1 VRSPHPIRVL
11 IVDDER
17 LAREGVRALLEGE
30 PDVSIA
36 GECADGPSAI
46 DAIRAGGID
55 VMLLDVQMPGMSGL
69 DVLREIPE
77 ASMPV
82 VVFLTAHDEYAL
94 RAFDASALDYVVKPF
109 SDARFHT
116 AISRA
121 RRQVHE
127 RRLGAAGVD
136 LAALVDKLAGAGEPP
151 ASPARWRDRF
161 VVRSVG
167 RVSYV
172 PVSDVIWIG
181 AADYYAE
188 LHTVDGKR
196 HLVRET
202 MQAIESRLDPSRF
215 VRVHR
220 TAIVRLDQ
228 VAELRTDGADRHVVV
243 LRNGVRV
250 PLGKSRR
257 ESVEQRLAS
266 R

>member
-1 VRSPHPIRVL
+1 VSALRVL
-11 IVDDER
+11 IVDDEK
-17 LAREGVRALLEGE
+17 LAREGVRALLETE
-30 PDVSIA
+30 SDVRIA
-36 GECADGPSAI
+36 GECADGASAVE
-46 DAIRAGGID
+46 AIRAGGVD
-55 VMLLDVQMPGMSGL
+55 VVLLDVQMPGMSGL
-69 DVLREIPE
+69 DVLRALPE
-77 ASMPV
+77 ESVPV

-94 RAFDASALDYVVKPF
+94 RAFDASALDYIVKPF
-109 SDARFHT
+109 SDARFRT

-121 RRQVHE
+121 RRQVQQ

-136 LAALVDKLAGAGEPP
+136 LAVLVDKLAAVGEAAPQP
-151 ASPARWRDRF
+151 HWRDRF
-161 VVRSVG
+161 VVRSIG

-172 PVSDVIWIG
+172 PVSEIIWIG

-188 LHTVDGKR
+188 LHTADGKH
-196 HLVRET
+196 HLVREA
-202 MQAIESRLDPSRF
+202 MQQIEARLDPAHF

-257 ESVEQRLAS
+257 EMVEQRLAS

>member
-1 VRSPHPIRVL
+1 VSTLRVL
-11 IVDDER
+11 IVDDEK
-17 LAREGVRALLEGE
+17 LAREGVRALLETE
-30 PDVSIA
+30 PDVRIA
-36 GECADGPSAI
+36 GECADGASAVE
-46 DAIRAGGID
+46 AIRAGGVD
-55 VMLLDVQMPGMSGL
+55 VVLLDVQMPGMSGL
-69 DVLREIPE
+69 DVLRALPDE
-77 ASMPV
+77 SVPV

-94 RAFDASALDYVVKPF
+94 RAFDASALDYIVKPF
-109 SDARFHT
+109 SDARFRT

-121 RRQVHE
+121 RRQVQQ
-127 RRLGAAGVD
+127 RRLGAAGFD
-136 LAALVDKLAGAGEPP
+136 LAALVDKLAAVEAP
-151 ASPARWRDRF
+151 SPQPHWRDRF
-161 VVRSVG
+161 VVRSIG

-172 PVSDVIWIG
+172 PVSEIIWIG

-188 LHTVDGKR
+188 LHTTDGKH
-196 HLVRET
+196 HLVREA
-202 MQAIESRLDPSRF
+202 MQQIEARLDPAHF

-257 ESVEQRLAS
+257 ELVEQRLAS

>member
-1 VRSPHPIRVL
+1 VSALRVL
-11 IVDDER
+11 IVDDEK
-17 LAREGVRALLEGE
+17 LAREGVRALLETE
-30 PDVSIA
+30 PDVRIA
-36 GECADGPSAI
+36 GECADGASAV
-46 DAIRAGGID
+46 DAIRAGGVD
-55 VMLLDVQMPGMSGL
+55 VVLLDVQMPGMTGL
-69 DVLREIPE
+69 DVLRALPE
-77 ASMPV
+77 ELVPV

-94 RAFDASALDYVVKPF
+94 RAFDASALDYIVKPF
-109 SDARFHT
+109 SDARFRT

-121 RRQVHE
+121 RRQVQQ
-127 RRLGAAGVD
+127 RRLGAAGFD
-136 LAALVDKLAGAGEPP
+136 LAALVDKLAAVGEAPQP
-151 ASPARWRDRF
+151 QPRWRDRF

-172 PVSDVIWIG
+172 PVSEIIWIG

-188 LHTVDGKR
+188 LHTADGKH
-196 HLVRET
+196 HLVREA
-202 MQAIESRLDPSRF
+202 MQQIEARLDPAHF

-257 ESVEQRLAS
+257 ELVEQRLAS

>member
-1 VRSPHPIRVL
+1 MSALRVL
-11 IVDDER
+11 IVDDEK
-17 LAREGVRALLEGE
+17 LAREGVRALLETE
-30 PDVSIA
+30 TDVRIA
-36 GECADGPSAI
+36 GECADGASAVE
-46 DAIRAGGID
+46 AIRAGGVD
-55 VMLLDVQMPGMSGL
+55 VVLLDVQMPGMSGL
-69 DVLREIPE
+69 DVLRALPE
-77 ASMPV
+77 ESVPV

-109 SDARFHT
+109 SDVRFRA
-116 AISRA
+116 AIARA
-121 RRQVHE
+121 RRQVQQ
-127 RRLGAAGVD
+127 RRLGAAGFD
-136 LAALVDKLAGAGEPP
+136 LAALVDKLAAVNEMSAPQP
-151 ASPARWRDRF
+151 HWRDRF

-172 PVSDVIWIG
+172 PVSEIIWIG

-188 LHTVDGKR
+188 LHTADGKH
-196 HLVRET
+196 HLVREA
-202 MQAIESRLDPSRF
+202 MQQIVARLDPAHF

-257 ESVEQRLAS
+257 ELVEQRLAS

>member
-1 VRSPHPIRVL
+1 MSALRVL
-11 IVDDER
+11 IVDDEK
-17 LAREGVRALLEGE
+17 LAREGVRALLETE
-30 PDVSIA
+30 PDVRIA
-36 GECADGPSAI
+36 GECADGASAV
-46 DAIRAGGID
+46 DAIRAGGVD
-55 VMLLDVQMPGMSGL
+55 VVLLDVQMPGMSGL
-69 DVLREIPE
+69 DVLRALPE
-77 ASMPV
+77 ESVPV

-94 RAFDASALDYVVKPF
+94 RAFDASALDYIVKPF
-109 SDARFHT
+109 SDARFRT

-121 RRQVHE
+121 RRQVQQ
-127 RRLGAAGVD
+127 RRLGAAGFD
-136 LAALVDKLAGAGEPP
+136 LAALVDKLAAVGEAPP
-151 ASPARWRDRF
+151 PQPRWRDRF

-172 PVSDVIWIG
+172 PVSEIIWIG

-188 LHTVDGKR
+188 LHTADGKR
-196 HLVRET
+196 HLVREA
-202 MQAIESRLDPSRF
+202 MQQIEARLDPAHF

-257 ESVEQRLAS
+257 EVVEQRLAS

>member
-1 VRSPHPIRVL
+1 
-11 IVDDER
+11 VDDEK
-17 LAREGVRALLEGE
+17 LAREGVRALLETE
-30 PDVSIA
+30 PDVRIA
-36 GECADGPSAI
+36 GECADGASAV
-46 DAIRAGGID
+46 DAIRAGGVD
-55 VMLLDVQMPGMSGL
+55 VVLLDVQMPGMSGL
-69 DVLREIPE
+69 DVLRALPE
-77 ASMPV
+77 ESVPV

-94 RAFDASALDYVVKPF
+94 RAFDASALDYIVKPF
-109 SDARFHT
+109 SDARFRT

-121 RRQVHE
+121 RRQVQQ
-127 RRLGAAGVD
+127 RRLGAAGFD
-136 LAALVDKLAGAGEPP
+136 LAAHVDKLAAVGEAPQP
-151 ASPARWRDRF
+151 RWRDRF

-172 PVSDVIWIG
+172 PVSEIVWIG

-188 LHTVDGKR
+188 LHTADGKR
-196 HLVRET
+196 HLVREA
-202 MQAIESRLDPSRF
+202 MQQIEARLDPSQF

-228 VAELRTDGADRHVVV
+228 VAELRTDGADRQVVV

-257 ESVEQRLAS
+257 ELVEQRLAS

>member
-1 VRSPHPIRVL
+1 MSALRVL
-11 IVDDER
+11 IVDDEK
-17 LAREGVRALLEGE
+17 LAREGVRALLETE
-30 PDVSIA
+30 PDVRIA
-36 GECADGPSAI
+36 GECADGASAVE
-46 DAIRAGGID
+46 AIRAGGVD
-55 VMLLDVQMPGMSGL
+55 VLLLDVQMPGMSGL
-69 DVLREIPE
+69 DVLRALPE
-77 ASMPV
+77 ESVPV

-109 SDARFHT
+109 SDARFRT
-116 AISRA
+116 AIARA
-121 RRQVHE
+121 RRQVQH

-136 LAALVDKLAGAGEPP
+136 LAALVDKLAAVGEAP
-151 ASPARWRDRF
+151 APQPRWRDRF

-172 PVSDVIWIG
+172 PVSEIIWIG

-188 LHTVDGKR
+188 LHTADGKR
-196 HLVRET
+196 HLVREA
-202 MQAIESRLDPSRF
+202 MQQIEARLDPAHF

-228 VAELRTDGADRHVVV
+228 VAELRTDGADRQVVV

-257 ESVEQRLAS
+257 ELVEQRLAS